1 MDNTVD
7 IREAVIT
14 DEDSKQ
20 AFRWQTKALNLNTDE
35 GLTITVKN
43 ALQLHYAII
52 P

>member
-20 AFRWQTKALNLNTDE
+20 AFQRQTKALKLNTDE

-43 ALQLHYAII
+43 ALQLC
-52 P
+52 